1 MTEIDALRDLNARLQ
16 MKMSLNADD
25 AVAEQR
31 RLQAR
36 IDWLEGT
43 AMPHARLQSH
53 ADGFQTGWHAAL
65 TRVQAG
71 DFRGGLASSSA
82 ATKHERG
89 CLNDGKTQSSQ
100 ATGRDN

>member
-16 MKMSLNADD
+16 IKMSLNADD

-71 DFRGGLASSSA
+71 DSVEDLRAVVPQPSTREVA
-82 ATKHERG
+82 
-89 CLNDGKTQSSQ
+89 
-100 ATGRDN
+100 

>member
-16 MKMSLNADD
+16 MKMSLNADH

-43 AMPHARLQSH
+43 AMPHALLQSH

-65 TRVQAG
+65 TRLQSG
-71 DFRGGLASSSA
+71 DSVEDLRASVPQPKASEVA
-82 ATKHERG
+82 
-89 CLNDGKTQSSQ
+89 
-100 ATGRDN
+100 